1 MEGIS
6 LAGELAAVAEA
17 ELNVLHVCRKNN
29 MLESLLD
36 YPVHVF
42 NWAAEQSGNPS
53 LADILKK
60 TDKAVMGGVAV
71 PTMRGGTPER
81 VAAEVAEALA
91 QTEGRR
97 FLLAAG
103 CSISPSTPEANL
115 RAALA
120 ALPAVPVKRRRQ
132 TKQAKQAKETK
143 QTKQAKETKQTK
155 QAKET
160 KQTKQ
165 AKETKQTKRTK
176 RTEKK

>member
-1 MEGIS
+1 
-6 LAGELAAVAEA
+6 
-17 ELNVLHVCRKNN
+17 

-42 NWAAEQSGNPS
+42 NWAAEQPGNPS

-71 PTMRGGTPER
+71 PTVSGGIPER
-81 VAAEVAEALA
+81 VAAEVREALA

-103 CSISPSTPEANL
+103 CSIPPSTPEANL

-132 TKQAKQAKETK
+132 TKQAK
-143 QTKQAKETKQTK
+143 
-155 QAKET
+155 
-160 KQTKQ
+160 
-165 AKETKQTKRTK
+165 ETKQTKRTD
-176 RTEKK
+176 KK